1 MLQGTVF
8 WAVAG
13 ARSPGRQ
20 RRWWRRRSRVS
31 RRRGGVRARR
41 RCAVRARG
49 RRRAAPG
56 APPSWPR
63 GRDEGG
69 RHRMPRGG
77 TCREEGLTHG
87 PLGSSAYQAP
97 SGTTRICAIIAP
109 GSLAVEKPGG
119 EWAPV
124 PFTDESE
131 QPVGSRPAAAVVVMD
146 EGGGDNV
153 LLHPPLCG
161 QDRHGRT
168 GHLRVVG
175 SLPGARRQF
184 SGGEAGAVLGT
195 GGRRP
200 GAVRSYGRGRLR
212 AECVADAEP
221 AEAGASAGETCRD
234 GAEIERG
241 RPFRA
246 GHDRMALSKAG
257 TYAQVAERKRFGLR
271 IPRPARLSW
280 SRRKAP
286 ARAISRRGGRGD
298 SGRPGRVPDSA
309 SHRCRGWRATRIR
322 PLSSG
327 TSAYRRAAWS
337 AHA

>member
-1 MLQGTVF
+1 MGEFGPGGEGFGLLAPGARRDARKARRGDPPDDGAAVSISAPARALVQGARAKSPSDRAADRMLQGTVF

-56 APPSWPR
+56 APASWPR

-77 TCREEGLTHG
+77 TCREDGLTHG

-109 GSLAVEKPGG
+109 GSLAVEEPGG
-119 EWAPV
+119 DCAPV

-146 EGGGDNV
+146 EGVGDNV
-153 LLHPPLCG
+153 LLDAPLCG

-168 GHLRVVG
+168 GHLRGVG
-175 SLPGARRQF
+175 SPPRARRQF

-200 GAVRSYGRGRLR
+200 GADRSYGRGRLR

-234 GAEIERG
+234 GAEIE
-241 RPFRA
+241 
-246 GHDRMALSKAG
+246 
-257 TYAQVAERKRFGLR
+257 
-271 IPRPARLSW
+271 
-280 SRRKAP
+280 
-286 ARAISRRGGRGD
+286 
-298 SGRPGRVPDSA
+298 
-309 SHRCRGWRATRIR
+309 
-322 PLSSG
+322 
-327 TSAYRRAAWS
+327 
-337 AHA
+337 